1 MAYFSLFDIFFSNIH
16 HVAVIKFQKSKTL
29 YSPSTFLL
37 FEICFPSFSII
48 IAPISTINSIRN
60 TLNSALSTQTSQ
72 YSILRGDVV
81 LGGVM
86 ENQKLFFAIL
96 GSDWV
101 GLGSFLILKISFKF
115 LLIFVNRGP
124 YVKHTP

>member
-1 MAYFSLFDIFFSNIH
+1 M
-16 HVAVIKFQKSKTL
+16 
-29 YSPSTFLL
+29 STK
-37 FEICFPSFSII
+37 
-48 IAPISTINSIRN
+48 
-60 TLNSALSTQTSQ
+60 TSQ
-72 YSILRGDVV
+72 YSIFRGDVF
-81 LGGVM
+81 LGGGM
-86 ENQKLFFAIL
+86 EKQKLFFAIL